1 MTGYKDKEYIEAR
14 QALESERVTVKA
26 NLLVLKS
33 KALGDMTYE
42 DDANFDSLYDREEK
56 IGEEIWALDAQA
68 YRSSVQAER
77 RDQ

>member
-14 QALESERVTVKA
+14 QALESERVAAKA
-26 NLLVLKS
+26 RMQVLEAKLQ
-33 KALGDMTYE
+33 AEWTYE
-42 DDANFDSLYDREEK
+42 DDANFGSLYDREEK

-68 YRSSVQAER
+68 YRLSVQAER